1 MKLASPRHALAFA
14 LIIGAV
20 VAVVMI
26 AYAGTGGADVQPVP
40 QPAQM
45 TIPF

>member
-1 MKLASPRHALAFA
+1 MKLASRHTLVFA
-14 LIIGAV
+14 LVIGA
-20 VAVVMI
+20 AAAVMI